1 MQESSFCGEDGQL
14 YSQKIADF
22 VDGELV
28 GLYDML
34 VALAHHRVKIKA
46 DTEAEKDAKE
56 FDLEG
61 GRGISGVTPTQGP
74 RFSGEPLLSTVRK
87 FDPHAGEHADGEVI
101 VAQIGACG
109 FRGTRDPDL
118 VVGPGLLEERH
129 APAQ

>member
-56 FDLEG
+56 FDLE
-61 GRGISGVTPTQGP
+61 RNSAAINLISGIELQL
-74 RFSGEPLLSTVRK
+74 RELKRIILLT
-87 FDPHAGEHADGEVI
+87 
-101 VAQIGACG
+101 
-109 FRGTRDPDL
+109 
-118 VVGPGLLEERH
+118 
-129 APAQ
+129 